1 MKRLEEECSIQHKS
15 AAFETLKGYLATD
28 AVSNSQP
35 YEEAAKKLGISLGA
49 VKTLIHRLRKRYA
62 VLLRE
67 AISCTVSDQSDVEA
81 EIHALC
87 EAIIAA
93 EGRT

>member
-1 MKRLEEECSIQHKS
+1 MKRLEEEYSTQNKS

-35 YEEAAKKLGISLGA
+35 YDEAAKKLGTSLGG
-49 VKTLIHRLRKRYA
+49 VKTLIHRLRRRYA

-67 AISCTVSDQSDVEA
+67 AISRTVSDQSEMEA
-81 EIHALC
+81 EIRALC
-87 EAIIAA
+87 DAIIAA

>member
-1 MKRLEEECSIQHKS
+1 
-15 AAFETLKGYLATD
+15 
-28 AVSNSQP
+28 
-35 YEEAAKKLGISLGA
+35 
-49 VKTLIHRLRKRYA
+49 VKTLIHRLRRRYA

-67 AISCTVSDQSDVEA
+67 AISRTVSDQSDVEA

-87 EAIIAA
+87 DAIIAA